1 MERVKNNKID
11 ISHLEEYYKQKI
23 PNSFFWWL
31 YFFIRKYKISTTF
44 YIINR
49 IIRSILLI
57 SAPIMIKIIT
67 DYITWVEFQTN
78 PEKVYFL
85 FWIYIVLMA
94 IGFIQLLVFKSELL
108 LRSRIKQEL
117 TVFWLNHLMNQSLD
131 WHEKAWTWSKLQR
144 VIKWRNNFD
153 SIIMIFSWT
162 FIPFFAS
169 ILALLI
175 SFLYIDNIKYMLFFV
190 GYMIIYFT
198 WFRLFIN
205 PLNKANEVLNNFFEN
220 ILWKNYEFISSIR
233 TIKSSNLQKQVLWR
247 IQDWETRWI
256 KNFEKYFWLL
266 NIKIFTVDNMIW
278 LLWFSVISLV
288 ALSDLIAWNI
298 TIWSFLMIF
307 MLWKTAWDRIEAVS
321 QSYIDFLE
329 VKVWFVRYY
338 KLLEQKPDNFD
349 IAPLQKFNDNWQ
361 KIEFNKI
368 WFKYNKKAEI
378 FDNLNLE
385 INVWEKIALVWTSW
399 AGKSTLAKLLLKQYL
414 VTSWEIKIWDI
425 NINNIKTQEL
435 LNHMTMVLQEP
446 ELFDISIKDNIL
458 ISAKNPEKLQEYI
471 KKANLS
477 DLVNNLPCKEN
488 TLIWERWVKLSGW
501 EKQRLAIARALAS
514 EKEIIIFDEA
524 TSALDSI
531 NEKEIQQ
538 TIEKTFE
545 NNTMIVIAHRLA
557 TIRNVDKIYVFEN
570 WRIIESWNFTELLNK
585 NWEFKKLWDMQN
597 LEK

>member
-23 PNSFFWWL
+23 PNSFFGWL

-67 DYITWVEFQTN
+67 DYITGVEFQTN

-85 FWIYIVLMA
+85 FGIYIVLMA

-117 TVFWLNHLMNQSLD
+117 TVFGLNHLMNQSLD
-131 WHEKAWTWSKLQR
+131 WHEKAGTGSKLQR
-144 VIKWRNNFD
+144 VIKGRNNFD

-198 WFRLFIN
+198 GFRLFIN

-220 ILWKNYEFISSIR
+220 ILGKNYEFISSIR
-233 TIKSSNLQKQVLWR
+233 TIKSSNLQKQVLGR
-247 IQDWETRWI
+247 IQDGETRGI
-256 KNFEKYFWLL
+256 KNFEKYFGLL
-266 NIKIFTVDNMIW
+266 NIKIFTVDNMIG
-278 LLWFSVISLV
+278 LLGFSVISLV
-288 ALSDLIAWNI
+288 ALSDLIAGNI
-298 TIWSFLMIF
+298 TIGSFLMIF
-307 MLWKTAWDRIEAVS
+307 MLGKTAWDRIEAVS

-329 VKVWFVRYY
+329 VKVGFVRYY

-368 WFKYNKKAEI
+368 GFKYNKKAEI

-385 INVWEKIALVWTSW
+385 INVGEKIALVGTSG

-414 VTSWEIKIWDI
+414 VTSGEIKIGDI

-488 TLIWERWVKLSGW
+488 TLIGERGVKLSGG

-570 WRIIESWNFTELLNK
+570 GRIIESGNFTELLNK
-585 NWEFKKLWDMQN
+585 NGEFKKLWDMQN